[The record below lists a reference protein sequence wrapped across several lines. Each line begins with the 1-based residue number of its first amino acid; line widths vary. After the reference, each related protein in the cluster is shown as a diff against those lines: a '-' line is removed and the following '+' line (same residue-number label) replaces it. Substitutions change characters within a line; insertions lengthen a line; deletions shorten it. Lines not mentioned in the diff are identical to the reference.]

1 MKKNKQTLF
10 SVSLSL
16 LLLSGASN
24 LMAEDNN
31 KIKKQQE
38 MKSWKNQIDKNR
50 QAIRELLGVDMLGDV
65 SKRFE
70 QLMEKFGD
78 QDMEKFFKDDHFDQ
92 FMDNWNP
99 FEGLSDG
106 HAHWMETPK
115 ERILIFKHKV
125 PKNSPLDIKI
135 QKGTIEIK
143 GQSESTHEIAG
154 VKSKSISSFEQSY
167 SIPDDV
173 DASKASFENKEGEVL
188 IKLPK
193 KVAGKTDFK
202 KLDLKNQA
210 QPYQNDKKE
219 EDEGLKP
226 LIPSE
231 GDITI

>member
-1 MKKNKQTLF
+1 MKINKKVFL
-10 SVSLSL
+10 SVL
-16 LLLSGASN
+16 LLLPLLFSNAFN

-31 KIKKQQE
+31 KIKKQE
-38 MKSWKNQIDKNR
+38 EIKSWKSQIDKNR
-50 QAIRELLGVDMLGDV
+50 QVIRELLGVDMLGDV

-78 QDMEKFFKDDHFDQ
+78 EDMEKFFKDDHFDR

-106 HAHWMETPK
+106 SSHWMETPK

-125 PKNSPLDIKI
+125 PKNAPLDIKI
-135 QKGTIEIK
+135 HKGRINIK
-143 GQSESTHEIAG
+143 GKSETSHEIAG

-193 KVAGKTDFK
+193 KIAGKTDFK
-202 KLDLKNQA
+202 KLDLKKSSKT
-210 QPYQNDKKE
+210 YQDEKKE
-219 EDEGLKP
+219 DEDLKP